1 MSPIEFFQ
9 DLTNPLLTFLPKA
22 LLVTIVCALISGYIG
37 TFVVLR
43 GMAFVGDAV
52 AHSVFPGIAVAFV
65 LQGSLVLGGALAGFI
80 TALLVATFSQNKR
93 LKEDSVIGVF
103 FSGAF
108 ALGIVIVSQTPGYTG
123 SLHNF
128 LFGSITGISDSDIT
142 VVMVTAV
149 TVLLV
154 GMLFHKE
161 LIAVSLDRE
170 TARAA
175 RLPLFWFDLLLYLLV
190 TAVVVIAVQSIGNI
204 LVLSLLITP
213 AATARLYSE
222 KIHTMML
229 VAPLLG
235 AISAT
240 LGIYIS
246 WSFDLPAGGSI
257 VLIATAIFLLSWI
270 GAPRHGI
277 MQIRRAA

>member
-9 DLTNPLLTFLPKA
+9 DVTNPLLTFLPKA

-65 LQGSLVLGGALAGFI
+65 LQGSLVLGGAVAGFI
-80 TALLVATFSQNKR
+80 TAVLVATFSQNKR
-93 LKEDSVIGVF
+93 LREDSVIGVF

-108 ALGIVIVSQTPGYTG
+108 SIGIIVVSQAPGYTG

-128 LFGSITGISDSDIT
+128 LFGSITGISDDDIT
-142 VVMVTAV
+142 VVIVTAV
-149 TVLLV
+149 AVLLF

-175 RLPLFWFDLLLYLLV
+175 RLPLFWLDLLLYLLV

-204 LVLSLLITP
+204 LVLALLITP
-213 AATARLYSE
+213 ATTARLYTE
-222 KIHTMML
+222 RVHTMML
-229 VAPLLG
+229 IAPLFG
-235 AISAT
+235 ALSAV
-240 LGIYIS
+240 LGIYAS
-246 WSFDLPAGGSI
+246 WSFDLPAGGTI
-257 VLIATAIFLLSWI
+257 VLIATAIFLFSWI
-270 GAPRHGI
+270 CAPRHG
-277 MQIRRAA
+277 MMRMRRPA